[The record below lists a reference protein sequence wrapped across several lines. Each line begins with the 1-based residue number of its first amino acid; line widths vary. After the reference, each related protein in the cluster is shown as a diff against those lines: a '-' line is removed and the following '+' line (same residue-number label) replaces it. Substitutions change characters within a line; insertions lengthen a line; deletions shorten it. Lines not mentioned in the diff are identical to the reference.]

1 MKRINVLAI
10 GFVVA
15 VALLFNFNWKY
26 SSEIVVLYGFANNQE
41 LNINME
47 HPANV
52 KAIYAQPGQRVQK
65 GDVLLQVNRSSIA
78 VSQSNLNHD
87 IQNLYSQYQIWESGL
102 QNSIRT
108 LKAQKVERKNELQS
122 AIKKLESEMNIN
134 ASLIKEI
141 DSIDP
146 IKDAN
151 GNNPRQI
158 ELDGLKAD
166 LRLSMRTFDSEIN
179 KLQKELN
186 NPENP
191 LLIQIEKL
199 NNNLSFVQDEEESLN
214 VVAKQDGV
222 IGTILCKVGESIPA
236 FTPYLTMYEES
247 PNHVKGYVLES
258 LILKVNVNDTLEIQ
272 SVSHPEE
279 SINGVV
285 VGMGSRIVE
294 IPPRLRK
301 NPTFVTY
308 GREVEIKIPSENP
321 FLQNEK
327 VILRRISPNAKVWAA
342 SDRSYEIND

>member
-1 MKRINVLAI
+1 MNLLAI
-10 GFVVA
+10 GFVA
-15 VALLFNFNWKY
+15 AAALLFNFNWKY

-47 HPANV
+47 HAANV
-52 KAIYAQPGQRVQK
+52 QVIYVQPGQKVQK
-65 GDVLLQVNRSSIA
+65 GDVLLDVNRASIA
-78 VSQSNLNHD
+78 VSQSNINHD

-102 QNSIRT
+102 SNSIRT

-122 AIKKLESEMNIN
+122 AIKKLESEMSIN
-134 ASLIKEI
+134 ATLIKEI
-141 DSIDP
+141 DSVDP
-146 IKDAN
+146 IEDAN

-158 ELDGLKAD
+158 ELNGLIAD
-166 LRLSMRTFDSEIN
+166 LRLSMRTFDAEIN
-179 KLQKELN
+179 KLHRELK

-214 VVAKQDGV
+214 IVAQQEGI
-222 IGTILCKVGESIPA
+222 IGTIFCKVGENIPA
-236 FTPYLTMYEES
+236 FSPYLSIYEES

-258 LILKVNVNDTLEIQ
+258 LILKVNVGDTLQIQ

-279 SINGVV
+279 SIYGAVI
-285 VGMGSRIVE
+285 GMGSRIVE

-301 NPTFVTY
+301 NPAFVTY
-308 GREVEIKIPSENP
+308 GREVEIKIPSQNP

-327 VILRRISPNAKVWAA
+327 VILKRIDPASKLWA
-342 SDRSYEIND
+342 STDQSFQIQN

>member
-1 MKRINVLAI
+1 MNLLAI
-10 GFVVA
+10 GFVA
-15 VALLFNFNWKY
+15 AAALLFNFNWKY

-47 HPANV
+47 HAANV
-52 KAIYAQPGQRVQK
+52 QVIYVQPGQKVQK
-65 GDVLLQVNRSSIA
+65 GDVLLDVNRASIA
-78 VSQSNLNHD
+78 VSQSNINHD

-102 QNSIRT
+102 SNSIRT

-122 AIKKLESEMNIN
+122 AIKKLESEMSIN
-134 ASLIKEI
+134 ATLIKEI
-141 DSIDP
+141 DSVDP
-146 IKDAN
+146 IEDAN

-158 ELDGLKAD
+158 ELNGLIAD
-166 LRLSMRTFDSEIN
+166 LRLSMRTFDAEIN
-179 KLQKELN
+179 KLHRELK

-214 VVAKQDGV
+214 IVAQQEGI
-222 IGTILCKVGESIPA
+222 IGTIFCKVGENIPA
-236 FTPYLTMYEES
+236 FSPYLSIYEES

-258 LILKVNVNDTLEIQ
+258 LILKVNVGDTLQIQ

-279 SINGVV
+279 SIYGAVI
-285 VGMGSRIVE
+285 GMGSRIVE

-301 NPTFVTY
+301 NPAFVTY
-308 GREVEIKIPSENP
+308 GREVEIKIPSQNP

-327 VILRRISPNAKVWAA
+327 VILKRIDPASKLWA
-342 SDRSYEIND
+342 STDRSFQIQN